1 MDLSLYFH
9 LEVGEVQ
16 LGCAG
21 GKHFPRGRWCQQ
33 SDEHLQTLTAER
45 VPESQCLTNNGS
57 AATQRTEGGR
67 MSVNSYVF
75 QTGEPRMQSAETE
88 VLYAGFLEP
97 GSS

>member
-1 MDLSLYFH
+1 MDPSLYFR
-9 LEVGEVQ
+9 LEVGGVQ

-21 GKHFPRGRWCQQ
+21 GKHFPRGPGRQQ
-33 SDEHLQTLTAER
+33 TDEHLQTLTAER

-67 MSVNSYVF
+67 VSVNSYVF
-75 QTGEPRMQSAETE
+75 QTGEPRMQSSETK
-88 VLYAGFLEP
+88 VLSAGFLEP